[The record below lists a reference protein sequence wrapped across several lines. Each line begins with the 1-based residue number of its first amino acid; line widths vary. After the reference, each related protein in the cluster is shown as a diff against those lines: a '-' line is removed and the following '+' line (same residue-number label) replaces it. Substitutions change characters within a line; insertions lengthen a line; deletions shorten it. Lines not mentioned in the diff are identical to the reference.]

1 MEPTSNPSSLDQP
14 KTVRATKAKR
24 RNISIA
30 LAILAVIAIGI
41 TAVIAISGDN
51 KSARSGGTYTP
62 GDPLVWTA
70 VAGRGEDTCA
80 LVNSGK
86 VKCWGRNDYGQLGNG
101 TSNIYKNTAVFV
113 SDIPTTTGATAT
125 SISSGLYHSCAL
137 LSDRQVKCW
146 GRNDSGQ
153 LGNDSADLKSLTPVP
168 VSGISTA
175 TAISTGTEHS
185 CAVLSDGQ
193 VKCWGR
199 NDWGQLGSENNI
211 PSNVPVFVSGIPT
224 TTGATAIGISTG
236 KRHSCALLSD
246 GQVKCWGRNIEG
258 QLGDGSY
265 ADSKNTAVFV
275 SGIPA
280 VTGGPT
286 AIGISTGAGHSCAVL
301 SDGQIKCWGLND
313 YGQLG
318 DGTGNNMKRTAVLV
332 SGIPATTGGPTA
344 ISISTGAQHSCAVL
358 SDGQVKCWGYNYYG
372 QLGDG
377 TPRAINDSKNSALT
391 PVPVSGISTAT
402 AISTGTEH
410 SCALLS
416 DGQVTCWGINDRGQL
431 GNVTSDNSNTPVL
444 VPNP

>member
-14 KTVRATKAKR
+14 KTGRATKAKR

-41 TAVIAISGDN
+41 AAFVATSGDN
-51 KSARSGGTYTP
+51 KSAKSGAYTS

-70 VAGRGEDTCA
+70 VAGQGSGTCA

-137 LSDRQVKCW
+137 LSDRQVTCW
-146 GRNDSGQ
+146 GLNDSGQ

-185 CAVLSDGQ
+185 CALLSDGQ

-199 NDWGQLGSENNI
+199 NDWGQLGNENNI

-265 ADSKNTAVFV
+265 ADSKNTAVLV

-372 QLGDG
+372 QLGN
-377 TPRAINDSKNSALT
+377 ASKTQSLV
-391 PVPVSGISTAT
+391 PVLVSGIPATPGGPTAT
-402 AISTGTEH
+402 SISTGTEH

-416 DGQVTCWGINDRGQL
+416 DGQVTCWGLNGRGQL
-431 GNVTSDNSNTPVL
+431 GNVTSDNSITPVL